1 MEIEILNQEKMDN
14 YNFTKG
20 KWIVSSDFYIW
31 ADNTKIAD
39 CTNNNQATIYR
50 IKKKKEMKAN
60 ALLISKA
67 PEILEK
73 LIKCIYILDVK
84 CTDGCV
90 NKTWIDFQ
98 NGNGE
103 DIGIEID
110 RFIKESKQLIK
121 EATEL

>member
-1 MEIEILNQEKMDN
+1 MDN

-20 KWIVSSDFYIW
+20 KWQNSDIRVLSYNEEKKVSEQVCQCFIMTFKHDSIG
-31 ADNTKIAD
+31 K
-39 CTNNNQATIYR
+39 R
-50 IKKKKEMKAN
+50 IEDVEGKAN

-67 PEILEK
+67 PEMLEK
-73 LIKCIYILDVK
+73 LSEIVNILDIK

-90 NKTWIDFQ
+90 NKTWGDFQ

-103 DIGIEID
+103 DVGLEID
-110 RFIKESKQLIK
+110 KFIKDTEQLIK